1 MSFVRI
7 DLAYQGTEFAGW
19 ATQPGQRTVQAEL
32 EAAIEEMLG
41 ERVTLRVAGR
51 TDAGVHAWGQ
61 VASFELPG
69 REPPEALGRGLQA
82 LTPSDVAVLAARP
95 ASGGFDARRD
105 AMSRTYC
112 YRLLASPVPN
122 PFERD
127 LSLFW
132 RHRIHPGV
140 LERCAEA
147 LVGTHDFT
155 AFTPTQTER
164 THYRRR
170 IMRAEWKRG
179 RVLGSGHRSDS
190 APGSELFEFW
200 IEAESFLHNMVR
212 AIVGTMLEV
221 GTGRRRFEEFTD
233 LLGGAP
239 RATAGD
245 TAQPHGLYLA
255 SVDYG
260 SGPATSE

>member
-1 MSFVRI
+1 MSFVRV
-7 DLAYQGTEFAGW
+7 DLAYQGTGFAGW

-95 ASGGFDARRD
+95 APAGFDARRD
-105 AMSRTYC
+105 ATSRAYC
-112 YRLLASPVPN
+112 YRLLASPIPS

-132 RHRIHPGV
+132 RHRIDPGL
-140 LERCAEA
+140 LERCAEV
-147 LVGTHDFT
+147 LVGKHDFT

-170 IMRAEWKRG
+170 IMRAGWKRG
-179 RVLGSGHRSDS
+179 CMLGGGHHNEP
-190 APGSELFEFW
+190 APGAELFEFW

-260 SGPATSE
+260 AGPATSE

>member
-1 MSFVRI
+1 MSFVRL
-7 DLAYQGTEFAGW
+7 DLAYKGTEFAGW

-32 EAAIEEMLG
+32 EDAIEEMIG

-82 LTPSDVAVLAARP
+82 LTPSDVAVLAAHP
-95 ASGGFDARRD
+95 APGGFDARRE
-105 AMSRTYC
+105 ATSRTYC
-112 YRLLASPVPN
+112 YRLLASPIPS

-132 RHRIHPGV
+132 RHRVHPGL
-140 LERCAEA
+140 LERCADA

-155 AFTPTQTER
+155 AFTPTQNPR
-164 THYRRR
+164 THFRRR

-179 RVLGSGHRSDS
+179 HMLGGGDRTDS
-190 APGSELFEFW
+190 APGAELFEFW

-221 GTGRRRFEEFTD
+221 GTGRRPFEEFTD

-260 SGPATSE
+260 SSPATSE